1 MEINGGDDVD
11 EDFPAEPQ
19 PSRQDVLKAT
29 STLSK
34 FIEKMDDPIARKI
47 KGLLGSLKCS
57 SASRRQEIL
66 KILI

>member
-34 FIEKMDDPIARKI
+34 FIEKMDDPIARKL

-57 SASRRQEIL
+57 SASRRQEI
-66 KILI
+66 

>member
-19 PSRQDVLKAT
+19 SSQQDVLKAT

-34 FIEKMDDPIARKI
+34 FIEKMDDPIARKL

-57 SASRRQEIL
+57 FASRRQGI
-66 KILI
+66 